1 MANRIP
7 DRENIKEDIIAK
19 RGYFVKNDNNKL
31 AYMCVDFEGEPA
43 YKNIKGAW
51 QSNATYAVIHRLAIS
66 KQNVGSG
73 LSNVIIQLV
82 EKLCKQKGVDSIRVD
97 TDNAN
102 KIMQHILQKI
112 VLYIVAQ
119 YGLKVVTNSLLKN
132 ISIIQISFRMYN
144 ISFTEILQS
153 VFRRAILKSKKI
165 KKYCAISIRKG
176 RKYGICKKNMGGN

>member
-1 MANRIP
+1 MEVTLEQAKMEDIEIAMDIINDGKKYLKQQGIDQWQTGYP

-102 KIMQHILQKI
+102 KIMQHILQK
-112 VLYIVAQ
+112 
-119 YGLKVVTNSLLKN
+119 NSFVYCGTIWFEGSDKLA
-132 ISIIQISFRMYN
+132 F
-144 ISFTEILQS
+144 E
-153 VFRRAILKSKKI
+153 KI
-165 KKYCAISIRKG
+165 FL
-176 RKYGICKKNMGGN
+176 

>member
-1 MANRIP
+1 MEVTLEQAKMEDIEIAMDIINDGKKYLKQQGIDQWQTGYP

-102 KIMQHILQKI
+102 KIMQHILQK
-112 VLYIVAQ
+112 
-119 YGLKVVTNSLLKN
+119 NSFVYCGTIWFAGSDKLA
-132 ISIIQISFRMYN
+132 F
-144 ISFTEILQS
+144 E
-153 VFRRAILKSKKI
+153 KI
-165 KKYCAISIRKG
+165 FL
-176 RKYGICKKNMGGN
+176 

>member
-1 MANRIP
+1 MEVTLEQAKMEDIEIAMDIINDGKKYLKQQGIDQWQTGYP

-31 AYMCVDFEGEPA
+31 AYICVDFEGEPA

-51 QSNATYAVIHRLAIS
+51 QSNATYVVIHRLAIS

-102 KIMQHILQKI
+102 KIMQHILQK
-112 VLYIVAQ
+112 
-119 YGLKVVTNSLLKN
+119 NSFVYCGTIWFAGSDKLA
-132 ISIIQISFRMYN
+132 F
-144 ISFTEILQS
+144 E
-153 VFRRAILKSKKI
+153 KI
-165 KKYCAISIRKG
+165 FL
-176 RKYGICKKNMGGN
+176 

>member
-1 MANRIP
+1 MEVTLEQAKMEDIEIAMDIINDGKKYLKQQGIDQWQTGYP

-31 AYMCVDFEGEPA
+31 AYICVDFEGEPA

-102 KIMQHILQKI
+102 KIMQHILQK
-112 VLYIVAQ
+112 
-119 YGLKVVTNSLLKN
+119 NSFVYCGTIWFAGSDKLA
-132 ISIIQISFRMYN
+132 F
-144 ISFTEILQS
+144 E
-153 VFRRAILKSKKI
+153 KI
-165 KKYCAISIRKG
+165 FL
-176 RKYGICKKNMGGN
+176 

>member
-1 MANRIP
+1 MEYVLEQVRMENIEIAMDIINDGKKYLKQQGIDQWQTGYP

-102 KIMQHILQKI
+102 KIMQHILQK
-112 VLYIVAQ
+112 
-119 YGLKVVTNSLLKN
+119 NSFVYCGTIWFEGSDKLA
-132 ISIIQISFRMYN
+132 F
-144 ISFTEILQS
+144 E
-153 VFRRAILKSKKI
+153 KI
-165 KKYCAISIRKG
+165 FL
-176 RKYGICKKNMGGN
+176 